1 MYLAPVSMYVHL
13 YAGTRMLIDLDAPFV
28 KQTFR
33 NRALIAAENGALP
46 LTVPVVHSGG
56 ARQAMRD
63 VRISDHGNWRRMHW
77 NAIVSAYKKSPFFDY
92 YADDFRPFY
101 EKRYD
106 FLVDFNMQLHDT
118 VCGLLGLERETAA
131 LGSVENSGHNI
142 DVRPLAEP
150 SAETAAV
157 ITTGEPILALR
168 PPAPIIPPKLAKAVA
183 AIAIPSARQRKPP
196 GKAELAVKDA
206 LPPFATTVR
215 RVPRQTA
222 AFPAEALLWYIPP
235 TTTLKISTIP
245 ERAFATERS
254 SVT

>member
-56 ARQAMRD
+56 VRQAMRD

-118 VCGLLGLERETAA
+118 VCGLLGLERETVA
-131 LGSVENSGHNI
+131 LGSVEKTEPSVDI
-142 DVRPLAEP
+142 RPLAEP
-150 SAETAAV
+150 SAEFAGAPQHYYQV
-157 ITTGEPILALR
+157 FEQRNGFLPNLSIADLLFNMGPEGLITLR
-168 PPAPIIPPKLAKAVA
+168 DSVQMLK
-183 AIAIPSARQRKPP
+183 
-196 GKAELAVKDA
+196 E
-206 LPPFATTVR
+206 
-215 RVPRQTA
+215 
-222 AFPAEALLWYIPP
+222 YIF
-235 TTTLKISTIP
+235 
-245 ERAFATERS
+245 E
-254 SVT
+254 